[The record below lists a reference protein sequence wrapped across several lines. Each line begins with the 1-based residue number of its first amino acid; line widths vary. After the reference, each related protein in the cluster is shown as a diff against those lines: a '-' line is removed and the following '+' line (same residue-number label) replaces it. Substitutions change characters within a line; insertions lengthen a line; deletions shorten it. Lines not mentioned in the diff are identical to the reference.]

1 MKELIAFV
9 VAVPVTV
16 EMFGAMYAV
25 FDAWRDRDSRSAAL
39 ERLALPL
46 AAWGVLWWWVGASGW
61 QILFAAFAAILVCHI
76 AVFYVGRWL
85 IQRSAIQT
93 IAVDTDRDQETL

>member
-1 MKELIAFV
+1 MKELFAFV

-16 EMFGAMYAV
+16 ETLGALYAV

-39 ERLALPL
+39 ERFALPL

-61 QILFAAFAAILVCHI
+61 QILVAAFAAILVCHI

-93 IAVDTDRDQETL
+93 ITVDTDSDQDSL